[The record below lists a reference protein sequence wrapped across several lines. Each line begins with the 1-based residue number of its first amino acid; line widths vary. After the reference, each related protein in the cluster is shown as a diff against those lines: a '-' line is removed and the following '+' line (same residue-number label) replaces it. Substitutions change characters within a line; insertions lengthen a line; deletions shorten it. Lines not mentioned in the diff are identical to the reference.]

1 MMNGRPACQ
10 EGPNRSEE
18 RKIAL
23 LGIALMTLNIFRPL
37 LYALPGYT
45 LKIQSTLRALPAFL
59 AKEELNLVF
68 TWQRQAMLH
77 CVVWR

>member
-1 MMNGRPACQ
+1 
-10 EGPNRSEE
+10 
-18 RKIAL
+18 
-23 LGIALMTLNIFRPL
+23 MTLNIFRPL
-37 LYALPGYT
+37 LYARPGYT

-77 CVVWR
+77 YVVWRQGK